1 MRKIRI
7 LIEKKYPMRKSS
19 LVLFSDR
26 YYRHEDFYLSA
37 SFSRRLFSEILNTRI
52 PRSSIMRNRGF
63 LWSPAASRAAPRT

>member
-7 LIEKKYPMRKSS
+7 LIEKNTPCVNPHWYF
-19 LVLFSDR
+19 FSDR

-52 PRSSIMRNRGF
+52 PRSSIMRNEGF
-63 LWSPAASRAAPRT
+63 YVASGSF